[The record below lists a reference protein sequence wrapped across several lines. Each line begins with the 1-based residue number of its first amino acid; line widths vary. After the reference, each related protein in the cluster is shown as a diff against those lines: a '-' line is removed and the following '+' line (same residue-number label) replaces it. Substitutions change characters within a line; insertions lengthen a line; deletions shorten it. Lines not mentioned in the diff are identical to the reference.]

1 MPYADHAFEE
11 LLRLLTVVHTGRRRA
26 ATEDVEIG
34 GVLSRAGEGVMALLR
49 RFPEL
54 RPAVP
59 VEKIPFRD
67 EMVVYGVHALPVRW
81 DTAV

>member
-1 MPYADHAFEE
+1 
-11 LLRLLTVVHTGRRRA
+11 
-26 ATEDVEIG
+26 
-34 GVLSRAGEGVMALLR
+34 MALLR
-49 RFPEL
+49 RFPDL

-59 VEKIPFRD
+59 VEEIPFRD